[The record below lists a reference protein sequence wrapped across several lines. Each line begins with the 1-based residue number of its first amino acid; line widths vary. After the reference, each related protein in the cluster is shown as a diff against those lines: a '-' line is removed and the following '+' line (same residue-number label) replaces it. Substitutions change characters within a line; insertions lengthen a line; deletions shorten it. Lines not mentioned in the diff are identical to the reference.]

1 MAAQEDVGVN
11 GRIGNERG
19 PKKKGMNIEV
29 QICTAFLT
37 NVYPI
42 NI

>member
-1 MAAQEDVGVN
+1 MAEREDVDVN
-11 GRIGNERG
+11 GRIGNERL
-19 PKKKGMNIEV
+19 KIIKEDLEV